1 MPRKLRQLRADL
13 HRARWSIDRQLGTS
27 HQIWK
32 HPLVPDLEVNLAG
45 KDGNDAKHY
54 QERDVREA
62 LRRSRE
68 AEMRRQQP

>member
-13 HRARWSIDRQLGTS
+13 HRARWSIDRQSGTS